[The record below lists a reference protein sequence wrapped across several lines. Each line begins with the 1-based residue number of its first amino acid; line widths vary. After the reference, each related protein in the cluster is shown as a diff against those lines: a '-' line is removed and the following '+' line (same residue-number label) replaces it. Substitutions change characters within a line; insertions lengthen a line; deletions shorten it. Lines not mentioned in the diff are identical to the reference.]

1 MPTTAEQLK
10 NVLKVDCKL
19 IQTLPVWLCPWALCY
34 PAGYSGKANEN
45 EWDAENGKKTWKY
58 MKDKKKKRRIQLSR
72 GWRLANVLTPS
83 ELVSGPQGRMPSWP
97 DWGSL
102 NVLLRACVCVWGVCW
117 QGSPTATA
125 ADVAVACFFL
135 LKWSGKRRSVRGG
148 SRQAAV
154 VTVVAT
160 SNSSGRK

>member
-10 NVLKVDCKL
+10 NVLKVNCKL

-45 EWDAENGKKTWKY
+45 EWDAENGKRLENTWRI
-58 MKDKKKKRRIQLSR
+58 RRKSEEYNCHEVDASQMFSHHQNLSP
-72 GWRLANVLTPS
+72 GA
-83 ELVSGPQGRMPSWP
+83 
-97 DWGSL
+97 
-102 NVLLRACVCVWGVCW
+102 RAACHLGLIGVHSMCFCVHVCVWGVCW